1 MKDWL
6 RCINEFFFYVSG
18 VILANASLDI
28 AFHDNNVNKLI
39 SPSAICALGKPQETD
54 NGINK
59 SCARQQATHLDYIY
73 PFFVGLL
80 EADGTITTNIRSNKT
95 IEQKPR
101 TRVFIALKRNE
112 ENINML
118 NIMAKYICGHV
129 ALEKKQDYEYVTWI
143 CQKERDLVKL
153 FAILAKY
160 PLLTARKQSQFNFA
174 TACLNR
180 KFKYD
185 LFIKSRR
192 EKYENKLEQLNI
204 LANKKI
210 PNYFPAWLSGF
221 IEGEGNFSTK
231 LVFNDKGSLRKS
243 AFTIGQ
249 NDEIHILEWIK
260 TYFKGETK
268 ILKDKPKKDGNFS
281 YYRLHLYNEKTRK
294 NIFNHFESYP
304 LLGHKLISYN
314 KFYLYHNKPK
324 KKTF

>member
-1 MKDWL
+1 MHRFYFL
-6 RCINEFFFYVSG
+6 PCAYFFLEQVSG

-39 SPSAICALGKPQETD
+39 SPSAICALGKPQETG

-59 SCARQQATHLDYIY
+59 SCARHPHLGYIY

-80 EADGTITTNIRSNKT
+80 EADGTITTNIRSNIT

-129 ALEKKQDYEYVTWI
+129 ALEKKQDYEYVTLI

-185 LFIKSRR
+185 LFIQSRR
-192 EKYENKLEQLNI
+192 VKYENKLEQLNI

-221 IEGEGNFSTK
+221 IEGEGNFS
-231 LVFNDKGSLRKS
+231 LVFNHNGSLRKS

-281 YYRLHLYNEKTRK
+281 YYRLHLYNEKTRN
-294 NIFNHFESYP
+294 NIFNHFYSYP

-324 KKTF
+324 SV